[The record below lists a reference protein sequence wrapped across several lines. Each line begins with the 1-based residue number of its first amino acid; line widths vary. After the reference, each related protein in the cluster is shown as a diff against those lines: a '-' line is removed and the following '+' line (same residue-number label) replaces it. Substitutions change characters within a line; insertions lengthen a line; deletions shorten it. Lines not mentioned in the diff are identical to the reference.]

1 MVDLAQYLVAACDEV
16 LKEGNVPEFDI
27 AVTIISGRIG
37 FMSPADTLNPME
49 WHQLVETCSRG
60 GTGVVQLNPEV
71 MN

>member
-1 MVDLAQYLVAACDEV
+1 MVELAHLLVEACDEV
-16 LKEGNVPEFDI
+16 MKEGTEPEFDI

-37 FMSPADTLNPME
+37 FMSPADTLNSNE
-49 WHQLVETCSRG
+49 WHNLVETCARG

>member
-1 MVDLAQYLVAACDEV
+1 MADLASLLIEACDEV
-16 LKEGNVPEFDI
+16 VKEGGTPEYDI

-37 FMSPADTLNPME
+37 FLSPADTLNSSE
-49 WHQLVETCSRG
+49 WQNLVETCARG